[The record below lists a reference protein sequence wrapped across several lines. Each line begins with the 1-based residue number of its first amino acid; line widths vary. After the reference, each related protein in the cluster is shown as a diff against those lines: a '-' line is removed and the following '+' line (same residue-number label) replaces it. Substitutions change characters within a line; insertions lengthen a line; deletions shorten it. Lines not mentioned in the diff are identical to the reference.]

1 MQFENIQIDIQKLPS
16 VSTLV
21 YQKIDSSY
29 LKVMLI
35 KSTIFLLLL
44 LTIVAIIFITKPVS
58 EIPNWGYNALVIVAI
73 FYTALSYLFTIK
85 GFHNKS
91 YALRSNDV
99 IFNSGWLW
107 KSKVTTPFNRIQH
120 VSIEQGILE
129 RNWKLARLKLYTAGG
144 SSSDLS
150 IPGLHMTIAQELK
163 EYITNKTSIGDR
175 KQE

>member
-16 VSTLV
+16 ISTLV
-21 YQKIDSSY
+21 YQKIESSY

-35 KSTIFLLLL
+35 RSTIFLLML
-44 LTIVAIIFITKPVS
+44 LTSAVIIFITKPVS
-58 EIPNWGYNALVIVAI
+58 EIPSWGYIALLIAAI
-73 FYTALSYLFTIK
+73 LYTALSYLFTIK

-120 VSIEQGILE
+120 VSIEQGMLE
-129 RNWKLARLKLYTAGG
+129 RNWKLARLKLFTAGG
-144 SSSDLS
+144 NSSDLS
-150 IPGLHMTIAQELK
+150 IPGLDMNTAQELK
-163 EYITNKTSIGDR
+163 EYITKKTSIGDR
-175 KQE
+175 EQE

>member
-21 YQKIDSSY
+21 YQKIESSY

-35 KSTIFLLLL
+35 RSTIFLLLL
-44 LTIVAIIFITKPVS
+44 LISVVIIFVTKSVL
-58 EIPNWGYNALVIVAI
+58 EIPSWAYNAILIAAI
-73 FYTALSYLFTIK
+73 SYTALSYLFTIK
-85 GFHNKS
+85 GFYNKS

-120 VSIEQGILE
+120 VSIEQGIIE
-129 RNWKLARLKLYTAGG
+129 RNWNLARLKLYTAGG
-144 SSSDLS
+144 SSSDLT
-150 IPGLHMTIAQELK
+150 IPGLHMTTAQELK
-163 EYITNKTSIGDR
+163 EYITKKTSIGDNE
-175 KQE
+175 QE